1 MQKILLIVLSIVHV
15 AACAPIT
22 QQEKQSLAKP
32 IDCRTAEGD
41 LRLLQ
46 SEKANVAQQ
55 IANGLTAIV
64 PAGAIIGIISG
75 TESDKF
81 KVATGDYN
89 NMIDQKIAEIKTKCN
104 LQYPALGRMHHNN
117 MVKLYGTAEHSK
129 FMSKG
134 VEAFRS

>member
-1 MQKILLIVLSIVHV
+1 MKKILFIILSIVLV

-41 LRLLQ
+41 LRVLQ
-46 SEKANVAQQ
+46 AEKANVAQQ
-55 IANGLTAIV
+55 IADGVTAIV
-64 PAGAIIGIISG
+64 PAGAIIGIVSG

-104 LQYPALGRMHHNN
+104 MY
-117 MVKLYGTAEHSK
+117 
-129 FMSKG
+129 
-134 VEAFRS
+134 